1 MGNCCSSDSAVAP
14 EPAPK
19 AIKAVTMSREEAK
32 AQEAAK
38 DAAQVPPPVE
48 KAAEEPVTTK
58 IAVIYYST

>member
-19 AIKAVTMSREEAK
+19 LIKAVTLSREQAK
-32 AQEAAK
+32 AQEAANDVAK
-38 DAAQVPPPVE
+38 AQPKGE